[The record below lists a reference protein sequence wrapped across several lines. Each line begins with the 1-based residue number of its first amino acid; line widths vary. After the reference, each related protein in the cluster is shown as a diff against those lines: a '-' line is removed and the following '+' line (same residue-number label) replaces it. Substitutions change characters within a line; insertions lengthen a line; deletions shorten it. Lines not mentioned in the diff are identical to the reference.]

1 VFILTQRRGRARF
14 FPGPE
19 PNGGQN
25 VWNAGRSG
33 RRLTI
38 ERTVLICRM
47 CSRYR
52 LVNNVKNEGEE
63 LIQPAPVQA
72 TGF

>member
-1 VFILTQRRGRARF
+1 
-14 FPGPE
+14 
-19 PNGGQN
+19 
-25 VWNAGRSG
+25 
-33 RRLTI
+33 
-38 ERTVLICRM
+38 M